1 MPPEIHPKSLVTAGG
16 FAYPWDMKRLL
27 PLAICA
33 ALTLN
38 ACSTLEGMK
47 SDITQSYSTV
57 ADAFARSVD
66 PVKEQKKQLPVYDGK
81 CPGVSVRPDLA
92 HMVEFTDTA
101 KPSDKTKTSEIT
113 ITGVDNTCRMEN
125 DGIVMQVDIS
135 LSGKTGPKARV
146 KSGDKPSFAYPYFVA
161 VVDQSGMV
169 LSKEIFAASVAYGS
183 KQNEI
188 TQGETIFQTM
198 PVPDSGVGDD
208 YSVVVGFQLSADQ
221 LAYNQQHGLTQAS
234 APFSGAG
241 NGPAQAA
248 NH

>member
-1 MPPEIHPKSLVTAGG
+1 
-16 FAYPWDMKRLL
+16 MKRLL
-27 PLAICA
+27 PLAALA
-33 ALTLN
+33 ALTLS
-38 ACSTLEGMK
+38 ACSTFEGMK
-47 SDITQSYSTV
+47 NDIAQSYSSV
-57 ADAFARSVD
+57 ADAVARTID

-81 CPGVSVRPDLA
+81 CPEVSVRPDLA
-92 HMVEFTDTA
+92 HMVEFTDTT

-183 KQNEI
+183 SQNQI

-208 YSVVVGFQLSADQ
+208 FSVVVGFQLSAEQ
-221 LAYNQQHGLTQAS
+221 LAYNQQNGLTQAS
-234 APFSGAG
+234 APSSGAG
-241 NGPAQAA
+241 NRPAHTT
-248 NH
+248 NN